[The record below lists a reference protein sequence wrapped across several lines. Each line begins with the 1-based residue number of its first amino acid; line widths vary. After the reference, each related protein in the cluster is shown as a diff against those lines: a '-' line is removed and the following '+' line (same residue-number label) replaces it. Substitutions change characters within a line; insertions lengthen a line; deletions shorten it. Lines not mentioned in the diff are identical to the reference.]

1 VITADLNL
9 VRMLFPGVLKEIPLP
24 GQAAGADPNAAPTP
38 PAIERTPLVTTTD
51 RGNSWKVSSSF
62 ELMFPDPAKLMSYFV
77 EGNKPVAMGYLVTG
91 RFSSSFPEGIEVEV
105 KADEAD
111 EGDADP
117 NGPTTVTKRVTGLTE
132 ASEDCA
138 VVVFSDVDFLWDQ
151 LAYQNSFF
159 GKVAVGDNSALLVDA
174 IEDLSGSGDLI
185 SIRSRGN
192 FRRPFTVVDE
202 IEQEAERETADEM
215 TLINAQIE
223 GFNQELQTLVAGAK
237 GEDAQE
243 VIGSTIVQKKRD
255 LERKISEA
263 ERQLRGVKAK
273 RRERIERLGNSLR
286 YANILAVPGVIM
298 LIAVVLGIW
307 RGARRRHYI
316 SHASDA

>member
-1 VITADLNL
+1 
-9 VRMLFPGVLKEIPLP
+9 
-24 GQAAGADPNAAPTP
+24 
-38 PAIERTPLVTTTD
+38 
-51 RGNSWKVSSSF
+51 
-62 ELMFPDPAKLMSYFV
+62 
-77 EGNKPVAMGYLVTG
+77 MGYLVTG
-91 RFSSSFPEGIEVEV
+91 RFPSSFPEGIEVEV
-105 KADEAD
+105 EADEPD

-159 GKVAVGDNSALLVDA
+159 GKVVVGDNSALLVDA

-202 IEQEAERETADEM
+202 IEREAERETADEM
-215 TLINAQIE
+215 ALINVQIE

-286 YANILAVPGVIM
+286 YANIAAVPSVIM
-298 LIAVVLGIW
+298 LIAVILGIW